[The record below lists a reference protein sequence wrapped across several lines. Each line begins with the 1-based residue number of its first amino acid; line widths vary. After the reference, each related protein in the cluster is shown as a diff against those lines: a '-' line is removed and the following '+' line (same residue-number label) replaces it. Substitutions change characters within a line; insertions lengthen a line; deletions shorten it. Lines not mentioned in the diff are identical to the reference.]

1 MAEMVK
7 SVIVGEAVSRI
18 ISGIAPTSKDED
30 KADEEASG
38 GGGLERLEMA
48 RIKMEAA
55 VQTSNKWQI
64 TDTSLLR
71 WRKKLK
77 RTVQD
82 CDDVARRC
90 RQLSREEDEA
100 ERVVR
105 KSSFPRRMAHATKV
119 FISSFVGHDNGHR
132 SAGSATTAVVRRFE
146 RLADGADEFIRY
158 VQIGGTPRQN
168 LFFDPLIGHLFT
180 GKMIAYQL
188 LRPGGQYQYFRIGPI
203 NFQERGLEAFLSFMY
218 EDCKVPKNS
227 FCLGVMLR
235 LSESTD
241 IIGTVVKCLRVMTP
255 HFNSMTD
262 VVIKEIT
269 HLPTQDFSC
278 VAHEKHWVHVHRTLT
293 EWFRPDPLCCQGF
306 EHDVVPSFHSG
317 SDISNGSG
325 NKLKFS
331 SIFPEPVCQVF
342 FQCHTS
348 PSEYRN
354 LPGSTVFAGHDDNSS
369 LENSQPLKFGILLM
383 PHASLEDPKS
393 IGSTIEVI
401 DTENRRNLTHV
412 NVHMDQLDDMMMPK
426 AIDYLHLNAKAMSY
440 QVCWRSNHGSA
451 HLCVEKT
458 SAERKHGA
466 RRATRQGRNIK
477 SAKGLPLVQQD
488 QRIQM
493 LNQVARSFLK
503 LWAVRSSERLH
514 SSFTTWLNQ

>member
-7 SVIVGEAVSRI
+7 SVIIGEAVSRI

-55 VQTSNKWQI
+55 IQTSNKWQI

-77 RTVQD
+77 RTAQD

-100 ERVVR
+100 DWRSR
-105 KSSFPRRMAHATKV
+105 C
-119 FISSFVGHDNGHR
+119 DNDHR
-132 SAGSATTAVVRRFE
+132 SAGSASAAIVRRFE

-168 LFFDPLIGHLFT
+168 LFFNPLIRHLFT

-218 EDCKVPKNS
+218 EDCKVPKYS

-269 HLPTQDFSC
+269 HLPMQDFSH

-306 EHDVVPSFHSG
+306 EHDIVPSCHSG

-348 PSEYRN
+348 LSEYKN

-369 LENSQPLKFGILLM
+369 LENSQPLKLGILLM

-393 IGSTIEVI
+393 VGSTIEVI
-401 DTENRRNLTHV
+401 DTENRRHLTHV
-412 NVHMDQLDDMMMPK
+412 NVHLNQLDEMMMPK
-426 AIDYLHLNAKAMSY
+426 AIDYLHLNAEAMSY

-451 HLCVEKT
+451 HLCMERT
-458 SAERKHGA
+458 SAERKLGA

-477 SAKGLPLVQQD
+477 SAKGLPLAQQD
-488 QRIQM
+488 QRIHM
-493 LNQVARSFLK
+493 LNQVARSFLNR
-503 LWAVRSSERLH
+503 WAVRSSERLH